1 MATINTHIY
10 KDVYIVV
17 DCTYKCSVDKLV
29 GSNLEESRTNIE
41 TKPRY
46 KFILFS
52 DREFILKTGNIKK
65 YLAFR
70 EKKNTIFQKYS
81 SKAMSSIF
89 GTHAFLFDI
98 HPAHIIKQ

>member
-29 GSNLEESRTNIE
+29 GSNLDKSRTNIE
-41 TKPRY
+41 TKPRHM
-46 KFILFS
+46 FILFS

-70 EKKNTIFQKYS
+70 EKKKIQYFKNILAKQ
-81 SKAMSSIF
+81 
-89 GTHAFLFDI
+89 DI
-98 HPAHIIKQ
+98 KKV